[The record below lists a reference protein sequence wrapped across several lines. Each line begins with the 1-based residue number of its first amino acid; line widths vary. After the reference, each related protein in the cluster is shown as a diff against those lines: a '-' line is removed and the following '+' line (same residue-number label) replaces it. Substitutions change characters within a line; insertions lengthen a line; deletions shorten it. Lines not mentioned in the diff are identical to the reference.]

1 MPSRQGTL
9 ADRLARAADD
19 GDAAVLVRLLGEG
32 AEVDGLG
39 GDGRS
44 ALDLAV
50 HAGHVDV
57 VRVLLE
63 AGADPRQKA
72 GAYDEVTPLCLAAM
86 HGYVAVAE
94 LLLDAGATTGAQGRL
109 NSPPLVLAATAT
121 EHGHP
126 EAVDL
131 LLRRGADIDGTKK
144 DRTSLEW
151 AAAFGNVRMVH
162 HLLAHGAT
170 PTTKA
175 LSEARAGAER
185 FSKAVQDEQKRQ
197 EKQEA
202 YVLVFAAL
210 RAAGVTE

>member
-1 MPSRQGTL
+1 MPSRQGEL
-9 ADRLARAADD
+9 ADRLARAAGD
-19 GDAAVLVRLLGEG
+19 GDVAAVARLLSDGT
-32 AEVDGLG
+32 EVDGLG

-50 HAGHVDV
+50 HAGHVDA

-63 AGADPRQKA
+63 AGADPRQRA
-72 GAYDEVTPLCLAAM
+72 GAYGEVTPLGLAAM
-86 HGYVAVAE
+86 YGYVAVAE

-109 NSPPLVLAATAT
+109 NSPPLVLAATST

-126 EAVDL
+126 QMVDL
-131 LLRRGADIDGTKK
+131 LLRRGADIGEVKK
-144 DRTSLEW
+144 GRTSLEW

-162 HLLAHGAT
+162 HFLARGAT
-170 PTTKA
+170 PTVKA
-175 LSEARAGAER
+175 VSEARAGAER
-185 FSKAVQDEQKRQ
+185 FAKAVQDEQRRQ

-210 RAAGVTE
+210 RAAGVVG

>member
-1 MPSRQGTL
+1 MT
-9 ADRLARAADD
+9 DRLARAAGD
-19 GDAAVLVRLLGEG
+19 GDAAAVARLLSDG

-39 GDGRS
+39 GDMRS

-57 VRVLLE
+57 VRVLLD
-63 AGADPRQKA
+63 AGADPRQRA
-72 GAYDEVTPLCLAAM
+72 GAYGEVTPLGLAAM
-86 HGYVAVAE
+86 YGYVAVAE

-109 NSPPLVLAATAT
+109 NSPPLVLAATST

-126 EAVDL
+126 QMVDL

-162 HLLAHGAT
+162 HLLDRGAT
-170 PTTKA
+170 PSPKA

-185 FSKAVQDEQKRQ
+185 YSKAVRDERKRQ
-197 EKQEA
+197 EKQETYA
-202 YVLVFAAL
+202 LVVAAL
-210 RAAGVTE
+210 RAAGVAC

>member
-1 MPSRQGTL
+1 MDVT
-9 ADRLARAADD
+9 DRLARAAGD
-19 GDAAVLVRLLGEG
+19 GDAAAVARLLSDG

-72 GAYDEVTPLCLAAM
+72 GAYGEQTPLCLAAM
-86 HGYVAVAE
+86 YGYVAVAD

-109 NSPPLVLAATAT
+109 NYPPLVLAATSVDD
-121 EHGHP
+121 GHP
-126 EAVDL
+126 QMVDL
-131 LLRRGADIDGTKK
+131 LLRRGADIDGTMKG
-144 DRTSLEW
+144 RTSLEW

-162 HLLAHGAT
+162 HLLARGAT
-170 PTTKA
+170 PSAKA

-185 FSKAVQDEQKRQ
+185 YSKAVQDEQKR
-197 EKQEA
+197 EA
-202 YVLVFAAL
+202 YALVFAAL
-210 RAAGVTE
+210 RAAGVAG

>member
-1 MPSRQGTL
+1 MPSRQGDL
-9 ADRLARAADD
+9 ADRLARAAGD
-19 GDAAVLVRLLGEG
+19 GDAAAVVRLLSDGT
-32 AEVDGLG
+32 EVDGLG
-39 GDGRS
+39 GDGRT

-72 GAYDEVTPLCLAAM
+72 GAYGEVTPLGLAAM
-86 HGYVAVAE
+86 YGYVAVAE
-94 LLLDAGATTGAQGRL
+94 LLLDGGATTGAQGRL
-109 NSPPLVLAATAT
+109 NTPPLVLAATST

-126 EAVDL
+126 RMVDL
-131 LLRRGADIDGTKK
+131 LLRRGADIGEVKRG
-144 DRTSLEW
+144 RTSLEW

-162 HLLAHGAT
+162 HLLARGAT
-170 PTTKA
+170 PTVKA
-175 LSEARAGAER
+175 VSEARAGAER
-185 FSKAVQDEQKRQ
+185 FAKAVQDEQRRQ

-210 RAAGVTE
+210 RAAGVVG